1 MGKALEKPDDTL
13 YERDF
18 YAWLQDQAAKLRA
31 RSHNDIDW
39 DNLAEEIES
48 VGRSQKKEIR
58 HRMKVLIQ
66 HLLKWEHQPGKRC
79 ESWLSTISEQR
90 THIAG
95 TIEDSPSLKH
105 FPAETAPWAY
115 AHAKRAAS
123 IETGFALD
131 VFPPSCPYAVAD
143 ILSDDYFP
151 GAPWSPDAMIRD

>member
-18 YAWLQDQAAKLRA
+18 YAWSNDQAAKLRA

-66 HLLKWEHQPGKRC
+66 HLLKWEYQPRNRC
-79 ESWLSTISEQR
+79 ESWLSTLSEQR
-90 THIAG
+90 THIEG
-95 TIEDSPSLKH
+95 TIDDSPSLRH
-105 FPAETAPWAY
+105 FPDEAALWAY
-115 AHAKRAAS
+115 KHAARAAS
-123 IETGFALD
+123 IETGLSLD
-131 VFPPSCPYAVAD
+131 VFPDSCPYTVSD
-143 ILSDDYFP
+143 MLSDDFFP
-151 GAPWSPDAMIRD
+151 GVPWSPDALVRD